1 MLFDN
6 LDAGMVRAV
15 IETVPMEIT
24 VIDANDEV
32 VGWNKHDN
40 RIFKRPLSSMG
51 MNFRDCH
58 PRESL
63 DKVEKIVKE
72 MKDGKI
78 DKVSFWIDL
87 PVKPDEATHKILI
100 EFFALRDYDGTYLG
114 CMECTQDI
122 EAIQHLTGEKRTDSI

>member
-6 LDAGMVRAV
+6 LDAKMVRAV
-15 IETVPMEIT
+15 IETIPMEIT

-51 MNFRDCH
+51 VNFKDCH
-58 PRESL
+58 PKESL
-63 DKVEKIVKE
+63 DKVEKIVADMKE
-72 MKDGKI
+72 GKI

-87 PVKPDEATHKILI
+87 PITPDEATHKILI

-114 CMECTQDI
+114 CMECTRDI
-122 EAIQHLTGEKRTDSI
+122 EAIQHLTGEKRTDSL